1 MRHGLSQMFEGVYVE
16 IYVKHG
22 KPPFSTP
29 EPKVIIPLNVRK
41 HIQSV
46 FRKFRIVSN
55 VVRKAVFTA

>member
-46 FRKFRIVSN
+46 FRKFRILEQCS
-55 VVRKAVFTA
+55 KK